1 MNQIIYQLADLDDIH
16 DVFNHQVAIKS
27 YDPGVALNTC
37 SIYFLKDCLLSLLV
51 RMQQHTKY
59 NATYRS

>member
-16 DVFNHQVAIKS
+16 DLFNHQVAIKS

-37 SIYFLKDCLLSLLV
+37 SIYFFKGLSFVSISKD
-51 RMQQHTKY
+51 
-59 NATYRS
+59 ATAH